1 MTDPSVYV
9 TLEAF
14 KASRSITG
22 FDFADDDAEQALATA
37 SRVVDVLC
45 NRRFYQYDASND
57 QTRYY
62 TPLRPVVLDIDDLLG
77 LTSLQTDQDGDGV
90 FETAWT
96 LHTDFELQ
104 PDNAALDGRPYERIV
119 LKQRSR
125 TQFPVGMSRSVEVVA
140 SFGWLAAPDQAKT
153 LTSILAARF
162 MERTRMAPLGVVGLG
177 VEGGVRIAREDP
189 DIMTLVRDIDRTPV
203 FVG

>member
-1 MTDPSVYV
+1 LVYV
-9 TLEAF
+9 TLDAF
-14 KASRSITG
+14 KASRSMTG
-22 FDFADDDAEQALATA
+22 FDYADADATQALSTA

-45 NRRFYQYDASND
+45 DRRFYPYDPSND

-62 TPLRPVVLDIDDLLG
+62 TPIRPVSLEIDDLIG

-90 FETAWT
+90 FETTWVVG
-96 LHTDFELQ
+96 TDFELA

-125 TQFPVGMSRSVEVVA
+125 TQFPVGVPKSVEVVG
-140 SFGWLAAPDQAKT
+140 SFGWSTVPQQVVT
-153 LTSILAARF
+153 LTTILAARF
-162 MERTRMAPLGVVGLG
+162 LERTRTSPLGVVGLG
-177 VEGGVRIAREDP
+177 VAGAVYIAKQDP
-189 DIMTLVRDIDRTPV
+189 DVMTLVRDFDRSPI